1 MTFKQIGDIEKM
13 FVNHG
18 KLTCYVGPVRQT
30 VEQFANNLLNAIDNY
45 CRERQVQLGD
55 LFDLNEERFLS
66 NTIISALQ
74 LREGLR
80 KAKIPF
86 PAAQLNNIIKYLVR
100 LNRQISPL
108 FSSLSFRFAKKMR
121 IMTMVRFHSG
131 SLNTFFHIYIDE
143 FFAFR
148 LLKLG

>member
-1 MTFKQIGDIEKM
+1 MLEALAKLENISLEEMDLTVRFLEYSLLHKKNFQGLTVTSKQIDDIEKM

-30 VEQFANNLLNAIDNY
+30 VDQFANYLLNAIDNY
-45 CRERQVQLGD
+45 CREHQIQLTD
-55 LFDLNEERFLS
+55 LFDLSEEKYLS
-66 NTIISALQ
+66 NMIISALQ

-100 LNRQISPL
+100 FHRL
-108 FSSLSFRFAKKMR
+108 FSLSLILIAL
-121 IMTMVRFHSG
+121 I
-131 SLNTFFHIYIDE
+131 
-143 FFAFR
+143 
-148 LLKLG
+148 